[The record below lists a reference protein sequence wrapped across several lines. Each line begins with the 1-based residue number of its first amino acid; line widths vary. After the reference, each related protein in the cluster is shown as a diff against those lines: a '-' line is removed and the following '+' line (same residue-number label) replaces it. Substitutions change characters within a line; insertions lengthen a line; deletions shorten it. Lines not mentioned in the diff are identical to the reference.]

1 MRRTLSILALGGICA
16 LAPAMHSRSAPVPAP
31 PPPPYQI
38 GLASWYGP
46 GFQGQITTSGTPFNM
61 MALTAAH
68 RQLPLGTRVV
78 VTNLCN
84 GRSVVV
90 LINDRG
96 PVPKSRIIDLSYEAA
111 HVLQFNE
118 AGLAPVSIRVLP
130 PSAKVDQQALV
141 EPPLQPDAPH
151 PADYASLRPPASL
164 GE

>member
-1 MRRTLSILALGGICA
+1 MRRTYCILALGGILA
-16 LAPAMHSRSAPVPAP
+16 LAPALRPRLASALKAP
-31 PPPPYQI
+31 TSPYQI

-46 GFQGQITTSGTPFNM
+46 GFQGQTTSSGEPFNM

-84 GRSVVV
+84 NRSVVV
-90 LINDRG
+90 VINDRG

-111 HVLQFNE
+111 RVLQFNE
-118 AGLAPVSIRVLP
+118 AGLTPVSLRVLAP
-130 PSAKVDQQALV
+130 DARVDRNALV
-141 EPPLQPDAPH
+141 EPALQPFSPRPMAI
-151 PADYASLRPPASL
+151 ASLRPPDSL

>member
-1 MRRTLSILALGGICA
+1 MRRAFCILALGGTIA
-16 LAPAMHSRSAPVPAP
+16 LAPGFRPRMARALSAPAT
-31 PPPPYQI
+31 PYQI

-46 GFQGQITTSGTPFNM
+46 GFQGLTTSSGVPFNM

-111 HVLQFNE
+111 RVLQFNE
-118 AGLAPVSIRVLP
+118 AGLTPVSLRILAP
-130 PSAKVDQQALV
+130 GESADAKALV
-141 EPPLQPDAPH
+141 EPPLQPFTPQ
-151 PADYASLRPPASL
+151 PAAVASVRPPASL

>member
-1 MRRTLSILALGGICA
+1 MRRACCVLALGGMIA
-16 LAPAMHSRSAPVPAP
+16 LAPAFRPRMARALAQPAS
-31 PPPPYQI
+31 PYQI

-46 GFQGQITTSGTPFNM
+46 GFQGQTTTSGQPFNM

-111 HVLQFNE
+111 RVLQFNQ
-118 AGLAPVSIRVLP
+118 AGLTPVSLRILAPGARVDR
-130 PSAKVDQQALV
+130 KALV
-141 EPPLQPDAPH
+141 EPPLQPFSPQ
-151 PADYASLRPPASL
+151 PAAMASLRPPASL

>member
-1 MRRTLSILALGGICA
+1 MRRTLCILALGAVLA
-16 LAPAMHSRSAPVPAP
+16 LVPAVHSRSDQVLAA

-46 GFQGQITTSGTPFNM
+46 GFQGRTTSSGTPFNM

-78 VTNLCN
+78 VTDLCN

-96 PVPKSRIIDLSYEAA
+96 PVPRSRVIDLSYEAA

-118 AGLAPVSIRVLP
+118 AGLAPVSIRILAP
-130 PSAKVDQQALV
+130 DAHVDPQALV
-141 EPPLQPDAPH
+141 EPPVQPNSPH
-151 PADYASLRPPASL
+151 PAAYASLRPPGSL